1 MKKFILLLFG
11 AGTLSLQAQVGI
23 NTETPKATL
32 DVQGN
37 VIVGETS
44 YTESKHGH
52 SVVVRDNSTGEL
64 KVVGNAGQNNSA
76 PINLITFKLKNVDGD
91 WVRNYYTGIDS
102 SKFTVVVTEARFY
115 IREGEGTVE
124 LSTGNGS
131 NADYNPEH
139 VYATTEQRNKKNQW
153 TLHADFVG
161 GGPKTGNGTWEITCL
176 VINNSLVKVLPD
188 VTPDF
193 KGSSSF
199 DGRTPPG
206 L

>member
-23 NTETPKATL
+23 NTEDPKATL

-44 YTESKHGH
+44 FTDSGY

-64 KVVGNAGQNNSA
+64 KRVGNAGQNNSA
-76 PINLITFKLKNVDGD
+76 PINLITFKLQNVAGD
-91 WVRNYYTGIDS
+91 WVQNYYTGIDS

-115 IREGEGTVE
+115 IREGEAAVE
-124 LSTGNGS
+124 LFVGDKSKAN
-131 NADYNPEH
+131 YNPEH
-139 VYATTEQRNKKNQW
+139 VYATIKQRNNKNQW

-161 GGPKTGNGTWEITCL
+161 GGPDKNARGTWEITCL
-176 VINNSLVKVLPD
+176 VINNSLVKVLD
-188 VTPDF
+188 VTSDF
-193 KGSSSF
+193 KGKSSF
-199 DGRTPPG
+199 DGRTPRG

>member
-23 NTETPKATL
+23 NTEDPKATL

-44 YTESKHGH
+44 FTDSGY

-64 KVVGNAGQNNSA
+64 KRVGNAGQNNSA
-76 PINLITFKLKNVDGD
+76 PINLITFKLQNVAGD
-91 WVRNYYTGIDS
+91 WVKNYYTGIDP
-102 SKFTVVVTEARFY
+102 SKYTVVVTEARFY
-115 IREGEGTVE
+115 TDERGTVQ
-124 LSTGNGS
+124 LFPGDTS
-131 NADYNPEH
+131 NAKYNPEH
-139 VYATTEQRNKKNQW
+139 VYATIEQGNNKKNQW

-161 GGPKTGNGTWEITCL
+161 GGPNKNARGTWEITCL
-176 VINNSLVKVLPD
+176 VINNSLVKVLKN
-188 VTPDF
+188 VEYNFGGRPDF
-193 KGSSSF
+193 NGS
-199 DGRTPPG
+199 TPPG

>member
-23 NTETPKATL
+23 NTEDPKATL

-76 PINLITFKLKNVDGD
+76 PINLITFKLKNVKGD
-91 WVRNYYTGIDS
+91 WVANYYTGIDS

-124 LSTGNGS
+124 LSPGS
-131 NADYNPEH
+131 GRVVRYNPEH
-139 VYATTEQRNKKNQW
+139 VYATIEQNQW
-153 TLHADFVG
+153 TLHADFLG
-161 GGPKTGNGTWEITCL
+161 GTPISGNGTWEITCL
-176 VINNSLVKVLPD
+176 VINNSLIKVLQD
-188 VTPDF
+188 VPPSDF
-193 KGSSSF
+193 KGRSDFNGS
-199 DGRTPPG
+199 TPRG